1 MPHHT
6 QETSPVLK
14 HAGLDA
20 VAAPANP
27 RAHRVSVLVVQG
39 GNNRGRTQIRA
50 GADVCQKTSYDD
62 LFAVC
67 GDVYIEC
74 S

>member
-1 MPHHT
+1 MLYLYLGLSIYMPHHT

-39 GNNRGRTQIRA
+39 GNNRGRTQIQAIRA
-50 GADVCQKTSYDD
+50 GADVSMLKDQ
-62 LFAVC
+62 L
-67 GDVYIEC
+67 
-74 S
+74 